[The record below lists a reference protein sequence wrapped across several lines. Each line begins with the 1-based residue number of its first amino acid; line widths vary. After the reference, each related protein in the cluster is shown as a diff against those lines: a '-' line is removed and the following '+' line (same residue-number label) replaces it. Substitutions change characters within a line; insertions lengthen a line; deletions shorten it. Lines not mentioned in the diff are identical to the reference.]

1 MKPTDILTISEPVE
15 QMYMDCQSQL
25 IINICKHFKGDDLT
39 PTAQWEFQKLSE
51 LDAVTQE
58 SIEIIAANTGKAP
71 EVIEKAITEGLKLET
86 IPTEKVLSAA
96 ANKGYIMSAAN
107 GNMWE
112 TSQGVKTVISN
123 LTEQAVNDSNIVNTV
138 MLNSTRERYI
148 NAVQNAAADEVKLI
162 EQLQGAKGLSALNQ
176 QLAVT
181 QTALN
186 TATTS
191 VVTGVEARTTA
202 VRRVI
207 SELAEQGI
215 TGFVDRA
222 GHHWSPEAYINMD
235 IRTTVHNAAVQGQK
249 ARSADYGVTTFQISS
264 HAGARPLCAPYQ
276 GKFYSW
282 DNTSGVVEDLY
293 GGKHSYKPLNSTSYG
308 QPAGI
313 FGINCGHF
321 PLTFVN
327 GYSIARYKPTEDDAE
342 NAKRYQLMQRQ
353 RYMERNIRTSKT
365 KALAYKAA
373 GDDEA
378 FKQTAGKI
386 ASQNAQYKAFC
397 KANGLTQRLERTQV
411 VGYNRDIAKQ
421 AQAARG
427 AKQSVR
433 DTIEL
438 ANKKGTQMLA
448 SIYDRHTEAN
458 ALRRVSF
465 SEISTSKIGSDA
477 VSATYSNISVETAN
491 VFNSTINKLASQY
504 DTPLQKIRTMTKQ
517 ETLGSAKTFAR
528 VTHTYE
534 VDSAELLINPV
545 KCQTPQKM
553 IERVKELQSKGY
565 CVNIKAGKEAE
576 YIATHEFTH
585 TLLNLEQPIRNN
597 WVGLDVKKINSA
609 RNEVKKVWEEYAQ
622 DIGAKQTAFKQAEFD
637 VIMGNGSREKAL
649 ALKKELD
656 EVKISEYSLVNAD
669 EFMAEAFTN
678 EKIGIASNQYAKRV
692 VTILDKYFG
701 R

>member
-51 LDAVTQE
+51 LDAVTKE

-162 EQLQGAKGLSALNQ
+162 EQLQSAKGLGALNQ

-264 HAGARPLCAPYQ
+264 HSGARPLCAPYQ

-282 DNTSGVVEDLY
+282 DNTSGVVEDLHGRKY
-293 GGKHSYKPLNSTSYG
+293 TYKPINSTSYG
-308 QPAGI
+308 EPAGI

-321 PLTFVN
+321 PQTFVD
-327 GYSIARYKPTEDDAE
+327 GYSLARYKPTEDDAE

-378 FKQTAGKI
+378 FKQTASKI

-411 VGYNRDIAKQ
+411 VAYNKDIAAYARGIPKQ
-421 AQAARG
+421 TQAAK
-427 AKQSVR
+427 AISKNTQS
-433 DTIEL
+433 TKYNLAEL
-438 ANKKGTQMLA
+438 EKA
-448 SIYDRHTEAN
+448 
-458 ALRRVSF
+458 F
-465 SEISTSKIGSDA
+465 SKITGLSKD
-477 VSATYSNISVETAN
+477 
-491 VFNSTINKLASQY
+491 F
-504 DTPLQKIRTMTKQ
+504 TK
-517 ETLGSAKTFAR
+517 GMAKAIENTK
-528 VTHTYE
+528 H
-534 VDSAELLINPV
+534 PV
-545 KCQTPQKM
+545 
-553 IERVKELQSKGY
+553 VKELYAKYADQLV
-565 CVNIKAGKEAE
+565 CVSDNYNGGVFMSVQGGVKFNAKVVMAGDSYDKPFEVAF
-576 YIATHEFTH
+576 HEFGHMLDWIGGNRNYLRYLSANADSEVALKDVLKSDYNNFKKSLGAKNKREFLSILKAEDMNKYQTACLSD
-585 TLLNLEQPIRNN
+585 TLEGAMNEGYPLGLGHGVSYHKRAGNSETEFFAEVLETAAVNEEGYEQLERVFPNA
-597 WVGLDVKKINSA
+597 VK
-609 RNEVKKVWEEYAQ
+609 RVWEMVR
-622 DIGAKQTAFKQAEFD
+622 T
-637 VIMGNGSREKAL
+637 ML
-649 ALKKELD
+649 
-656 EVKISEYSLVNAD
+656 
-669 EFMAEAFTN
+669 
-678 EKIGIASNQYAKRV
+678 
-692 VTILDKYFG
+692 
-701 R
+701 